1 MVLGAQTKTYFEL
14 FAGTGIG
21 GMPFD
26 ALGYT
31 CLGYSEYNKY
41 AAKNYDANFPGR
53 TNYGDITLIDEKTL
67 PDFDVLIGGSPCT
80 DISKANMNIT
90 GLAGNESKL
99 FYDYIRIL
107 DHKLPKYFVFE
118 NVKNLLYCNKGADL
132 KIVLNELQ
140 KNYNITYKLLNTAD
154 YGIPQRRPRVYII
167 GQRKDLGDFNFSFP
181 ISFQLDSKVQDLL
194 DEVVDDK
201 YYLSPAAYAY
211 VTCTHVKYGR
221 SIKWNLPVAVTLLA
235 SMHKNKRAGI
245 CNYYDM
251 PTAPIG
257 KTNLRRPT
265 PRECAR
271 LQGLPDT
278 YKIVVS
284 DTQAY
289 MLMGNAM
296 SLNVITLLAKEID
309 KVWK

>member
-1 MVLGAQTKTYFEL
+1 MRTYFEL

-31 CLGYSEYNKY
+31 CVGYSEYNKY
-41 AAKNYDANFPGR
+41 ASKNYDANFPGR
-53 TNYGDITLIDEKTL
+53 TNYGDITLIDETRL
-67 PDFDVLIGGSPCT
+67 PDFDILIGGSPCT
-80 DISKANMNIT
+80 DISKANDNIT
-90 GLAGNESKL
+90 GLAGSQSKL
-99 FYDYIRIL
+99 FYDYVRIL
-107 DHKLPKYFVFE
+107 DYKLPKYFIFE
-118 NVKNLLYCNKGADL
+118 NVKNLLYCNKGADF
-132 KIVLNELQ
+132 KIVLTELQ

-154 YGIPQRRPRVYII
+154 FGVPQRRPRVYII
-167 GQRKDLGDFNFSFP
+167 GQRKDLGDFKFNFPTSFD
-181 ISFQLDSKVQDLL
+181 LDTKVQDLL
-194 DEVVDDK
+194 DNKVDDK

-221 SIKWNLPVAVTLLA
+221 AIKWNLPIAVTLLA

-245 CNYYDM
+245 CNYYNM
-251 PTAPIG
+251 PPAPAG
-257 KTNLRRPT
+257 KTDLRRPT

-296 SLNVITLLAKEID
+296 SLNVIELLAKEIER
-309 KVWK
+309 VWK

>member
-1 MVLGAQTKTYFEL
+1 MRTYFEL

-21 GMPFD
+21 GIPFD
-26 ALGYT
+26 KLGYT
-31 CLGYSEYNKY
+31 CVGYSEYNKY
-41 AAKNYDANFPGR
+41 ASKNYDANFPGR
-53 TNYGDITLIDEKTL
+53 TNYGDITLIDETKL
-67 PDFDVLIGGSPCT
+67 PDFDILIGGSPCT

-90 GLAGNESKL
+90 GLAGSQSKL

-107 DHKLPKYFVFE
+107 DYKLPKYFIFE

-132 KIVLNELQ
+132 KIVLSELQ
-140 KNYNITYKLLNTAD
+140 KNYNVTYKLLNTAD
-154 YGIPQRRPRVYII
+154 FGVPQRRPRIYIV
-167 GQRKDLGDFNFSFP
+167 GQRKDLGDFNFNFP
-181 ISFQLDSKVQDLL
+181 ISFQLNIKAQDLL
-194 DEVVDDK
+194 DPVVDDK
-201 YYLSPAAYAY
+201 YYLSPAAYNY
-211 VTCTHVKYGR
+211 VTSTNVKYGR
-221 SIKWNLPVAVTLLA
+221 SIKWNLPIAVTLLA

-245 CNYYDM
+245 CNYYNM
-251 PTAPIG
+251 PPAPTG
-257 KTNLRRPT
+257 KTDLRRPT

-296 SLNVITLLAKEID
+296 SLNIVQLIAEEID